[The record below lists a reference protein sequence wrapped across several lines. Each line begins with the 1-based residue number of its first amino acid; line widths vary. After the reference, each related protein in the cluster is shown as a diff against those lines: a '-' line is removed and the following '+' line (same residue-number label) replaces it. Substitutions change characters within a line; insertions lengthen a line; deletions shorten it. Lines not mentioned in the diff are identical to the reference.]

1 MKTSCYIDVTIVN
14 HWLVS
19 CDHAGVLPSKGKCY
33 DCGIVTIN
41 SFLPR
46 LGTFTT
52 TIIVSTNSQKTSNN
66 ATVSVP
72 VSPTL
77 IMNTAVKRNSKN
89 SWLPRDWWR
98 AATWL
103 VESCHVIGG
112 ELSRDH
118 DAHFWLEGRSL
129 LSRVTLAWSWQCQHI
144 YHIILYLYKRIIL
157 QWFHRRSHTTQ
168 YNLIMHFQPR

>member
-1 MKTSCYIDVTIVN
+1 MKTSCYIGVTIVK
-14 HWLVS
+14 HWRPVTMQ
-19 CDHAGVLPSKGKCY
+19 VLPSEGKCY
-33 DCGIVTIN
+33 DRGIVTIN

-52 TIIVSTNSQKTSNN
+52 TIIVSTNSQKTNNN

-98 AATWL
+98 A
-103 VESCHVIGG
+103 
-112 ELSRDH
+112 
-118 DAHFWLEGRSL
+118 
-129 LSRVTLAWSWQCQHI
+129 VT
-144 YHIILYLYKRIIL
+144 
-157 QWFHRRSHTTQ
+157 
-168 YNLIMHFQPR
+168 